1 MSDLPTPAT
10 VLDYWIGPAAN
21 DADAA
26 AQKNK
31 LWFIKSDATDQ
42 QIAALFGPL
51 VTALAGDLALEWAAQ
66 GPRQRLAAIIALDQF
81 PRNMFRGNAQSFA
94 YDPLALDLTMAG
106 LANGDDK
113 SLSEV
118 ERVFF
123 YLPLEH
129 SEQIAD
135 QDRAIQ
141 QYSGLAQDAR
151 PSFKPLCENTLAYA
165 HKHRDVIVEY
175 ARFPHRNAMLGRT
188 NTPEEQAYLARPG
201 SGF

>member
-1 MSDLPTPAT
+1 MIALPSSDD

-21 DADAA
+21 DAAAA

-42 QIAALFGPL
+42 QIADLFGPL
-51 VTALAGDLALEWAAQ
+51 VTVLADGLALEWAAL
-66 GPRQRLAAIIALDQF
+66 GPRQRLAAIIVLDQF
-81 PRNMFRGNAQSFA
+81 PRNLFRGSAKSFA
-94 YDPLALDLTMAG
+94 HDPLALDLTMAG

-113 SLSEV
+113 TLSEV

-141 QYSGLAQDAR
+141 QFSGLAQDAR
-151 PSFKPLCENTLAYA
+151 PDFKPLCENTLAYA
-165 HKHRDVIVEY
+165 HKHRDVIVQY

-188 NTPEEQAYLARPG
+188 DTPEEQTYLATPG